1 MHLSIDLLSIHHHII
16 HGIVL
21 VCGPSIVTWEEDR
34 LDFFNDTIDF
44 DAICSK
50 FINQYCD
57 ASNNDCNDN
66 DDGGGDRDN

>member
-1 MHLSIDLLSIHHHII
+1 M
-16 HGIVL
+16 
-21 VCGPSIVTWEEDR
+21 TWEEDR
-34 LDFFNDTIDF
+34 LDFFNDTIDY

-66 DDGGGDRDN
+66 DDGGGGRDN